1 MCIWFWIENLHQK
14 KFAFFWNEGHQA
26 IAAALWQGGTKHD
39 GCKLRQPFFFSI
51 SLPARVCVQTQ
62 ILGEPTWADLGAE
75 GIPASN
81 DQDEQV
87 GVL

>member
-1 MCIWFWIENLHQK
+1 MSVASAIFLLHI
-14 KFAFFWNEGHQA
+14 F
-26 IAAALWQGGTKHD
+26 
-39 GCKLRQPFFFSI
+39 
-51 SLPARVCVQTQ
+51 ARVCVQTQ

-87 GVL
+87 GVIGCWAMERVGWLDMPK